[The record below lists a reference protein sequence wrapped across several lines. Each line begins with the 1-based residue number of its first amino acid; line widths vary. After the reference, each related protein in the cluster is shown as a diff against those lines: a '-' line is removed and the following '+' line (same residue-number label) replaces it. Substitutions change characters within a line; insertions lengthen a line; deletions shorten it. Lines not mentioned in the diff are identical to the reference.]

1 MDKRELYEKFGIK
14 YQNKNEKLKLVIR
27 GNLNIL
33 NNTINFDSIE
43 MNENYKAT
51 IEDIKYFKSSFEN
64 ILFDK
69 DFQNIFDL
77 SKLRKF
83 ILEIS

>member
-69 DFQNIFDL
+69 NFQNIFDL

>member
-1 MDKRELYEKFGIK
+1 
-14 YQNKNEKLKLVIR
+14 
-27 GNLNIL
+27 
-33 NNTINFDSIE
+33 

-51 IEDIKYFKSSFEN
+51 NEDIKYFKSSFEN

-69 DFQNIFDL
+69 NFQNIFDL
-77 SKLRKF
+77 SKLKKF